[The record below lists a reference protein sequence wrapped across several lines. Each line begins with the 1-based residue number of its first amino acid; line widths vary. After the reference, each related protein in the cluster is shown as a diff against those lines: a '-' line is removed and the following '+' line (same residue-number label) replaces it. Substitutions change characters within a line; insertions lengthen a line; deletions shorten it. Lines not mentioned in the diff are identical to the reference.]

1 LNWEIIPGILIAIF
15 AIIGSVIAFR
25 KRDKAGPQKREKL
38 YQHLKGTG
46 IQVSLAERNDQK
58 EKIGLGRASGRKSEG
73 LIIIENTNIDFI
85 NVIGVSS
92 QYGTQYFLDY
102 LVESP
107 RLQGKEAAKK
117 VKLEKKKSPPL
128 WGKVTHIAWK
138 GTNPLAQRLNVN
150 YRLEDILMLNSFKG
164 GIEIAPDPDW
174 GYTRIRTT
182 YFLPAPDLFKA
193 IDLIAKDIRL
203 EYGVRKARG

>member
-1 LNWEIIPGILIAIF
+1 MNWEIIPGILIAIF

-58 EKIGLGRASGRKSEG
+58 EKICLGRSSERKSEG
-73 LIIIENTNIDFI
+73 LIIIKNTDIDFI
-85 NVIGVSS
+85 NVIGASS
-92 QYGTQYFLDY
+92 QYSTQYFLDY

-107 RLQGKEAAKK
+107 RLEGKESIKK
-117 VKLEKKKSPPL
+117 VKLVRKKSPPL
-128 WGKVTHIAWK
+128 WGKVTHIEWK

-164 GIEIAPDPDW
+164 SIEIVPDPNW
-174 GYTRIRTT
+174 GYTRIRTA
-182 YFLPAPDLFKA
+182 YFLPPPALFKA